1 MEWLE
6 QARQGVNMVGE
17 VAIYSILVVI
27 AVAGVVIILDD
38 IKKRGF

>member
-6 QARQGVNMVGE
+6 QARQGVNLVGE
-17 VAIYSILVVI
+17 VVIYSLLVVI
-27 AVAGVVIILDD
+27 VVAGVVIILDD